1 MEQRNFREIIP
12 GVSDILTL
20 RQPTARGERAANG
33 VFDPIKAR
41 PLRLAKHE
49 RRGGGKHTPI
59 TQRHRNKKQWGR
71 KNGVETGEQENK
83 KWQVYRCIY
92 TRWRIFLMLF
102 VCLGRVLN

>member
-41 PLRLAKHE
+41 PLGLRSTN
-49 RRGGGKHTPI
+49 GGGEGNTPQEHNGI
-59 TQRHRNKKQWGR
+59 ETRNS
-71 KNGVETGEQENK
+71 GVEKTG
-83 KWQVYRCIY
+83 
-92 TRWRIFLMLF
+92 
-102 VCLGRVLN
+102 

>member
-41 PLRLAKHE
+41 PLGLRSTN
-49 RRGGGKHTPI
+49 GGGREHTPG
-59 TQRHRNKKQWGR
+59 TQRDRNKKQWGR
-71 KNGVETGEQENK
+71 KNGVETGA
-83 KWQVYRCIY
+83 
-92 TRWRIFLMLF
+92 
-102 VCLGRVLN
+102 